1 MTFDMVRKAMNAD
14 NQLARLKYCTLEKGY
29 IPKNA
34 TDFKNHFDTYLTSS
48 QLHGKSYYG
57 ENVS

>member
-48 QLHGKSYYG
+48 QLHGKSY
-57 ENVS
+57 